1 MGIDGM
7 LIIDA
12 VTAAVGGLF
21 GGAIVALAILATRAS
36 KGAASADKADTP
48 THTQAKE
55 GMNEQGVDRA
65 PFVWPSDG
73 DPEINAIIES
83 QRASVEAQQAM
94 TGKPQDTV
102 TGAAEMF
109 RRSQSGYVG
118 FFPVVEGL
126 PPPPLTDG
134 LEGPATACKRPVK
147 VSYMRVTEASIPGI
161 VQWILDS
168 GSYAFRVA
176 RGGSEHMVA
185 IPDKL
190 HGGTLYAGIGDVV
203 IKGVAGEFYPCNGEI
218 FAETY
223 FGHDAEGLQLWNDTA
238 GST

>member
-1 MGIDGM
+1 MGIDGRI
-7 LIIDA
+7 IIDA
-12 VTAAVGGLF
+12 IVAAVGGLF
-21 GGAIVALAILATRAS
+21 AGALVALAILATYARR
-36 KGAASADKADTP
+36 GAGSTDKADTP

-73 DPEINAIIES
+73 DPEINAIIE
-83 QRASVEAQQAM
+83 AQQAAA
-94 TGKPQDTV
+94 GKPQDAV

-109 RRSQSGYVG
+109 RRSQSGYAG
-118 FFPVVEGL
+118 FVPMVEVL
-126 PPPPLTDG
+126 PSPPLTDG
-134 LEGPATACKRPVK
+134 LEKPATAHKRPVQI
-147 VSYMRVTEASIPGI
+147 SYMRVTEASIPGI

-223 FGHDAEGLQLWNDTA
+223 FGQDAEGPQLWNDNA

>member
-1 MGIDGM
+1 MGIDGR
-7 LIIDA
+7 IIIEVLA
-12 VTAAVGGLF
+12 SAVGGLF
-21 GGAIVALAILATRAS
+21 AGALVALAILATRAS

-73 DPEINAIIES
+73 DPEINAIIE
-83 QRASVEAQQAM
+83 AQQARP
-94 TGKPQDTV
+94 GKPQDTV

-109 RRSQSGYVG
+109 KRSRSGYIG
-118 FFPVVEGL
+118 FVPLAEGL

-185 IPDKL
+185 IPGKI

-223 FGHDAEGLQLWNDTA
+223 FGQGAEGLQARDEGA